1 MGKKHFMTIAAALF
15 LGAGLLSAQR
25 PGEQVKR
32 DEVPMP
38 TVHQDTL
45 MKHVMELS
53 SETYRGRLAGTEGY
67 DRAVR
72 YVKSVLQR
80 YGLEQIEEM
89 PFAVECRT
97 PSSTSTVRATKSAA
111 STRWAT
117 SSAVPA

>member
-25 PGEQVKR
+25 PEQQVKR

-67 DRAVR
+67 DRADMDMPKCQIIVTFAQLFQLER
-72 YVKSVLQR
+72 IDATNCHISSMVMTCIVGPFHCGVSCHH
-80 YGLEQIEEM
+80 YG
-89 PFAVECRT
+89 
-97 PSSTSTVRATKSAA
+97 
-111 STRWAT
+111 
-117 SSAVPA
+117 

>member
-53 SETYRGRLAGTEGY
+53 SETYRGRLAGTERG
-67 DRAVR
+67 A
-72 YVKSVLQR
+72 L
-80 YGLEQIEEM
+80 
-89 PFAVECRT
+89 C
-97 PSSTSTVRATKSAA
+97 AA
-111 STRWAT
+111 CAAALRPGAD
-117 SSAVPA
+117 